1 MSTIM
6 TVCVYECV
14 QKLSLTLC
22 LLSAGPV
29 HRKQAVTVR
38 LLIDN

>member
-1 MSTIM
+1 MS
-6 TVCVYECV
+6 VCVCECV
-14 QKLSLTLC
+14 QKLSLTPR

-29 HRKQAVTVR
+29 PGEQAVTVR